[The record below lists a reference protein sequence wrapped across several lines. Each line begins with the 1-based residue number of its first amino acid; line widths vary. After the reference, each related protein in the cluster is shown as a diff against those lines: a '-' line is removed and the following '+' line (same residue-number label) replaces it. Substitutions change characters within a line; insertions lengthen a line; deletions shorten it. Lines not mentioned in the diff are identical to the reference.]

1 MLCKGS
7 ALGLMGSSEPWKDC
21 AVHGSR
27 FDVVSSGVQAGHLG
41 QRKNTLPL
49 RQDIHQ
55 AQQELQRGF
64 MSQMSLDESGCL
76 LLALLPL
83 FPSCKTEGSLLYCA
97 HFVLLANKLFRIR
110 QFYFPSVKS
119 RNWDC

>member
-1 MLCKGS
+1 MI
-7 ALGLMGSSEPWKDC
+7 GSSEPWKDG

-27 FDVVSSGVQAGHLG
+27 LDLVSSGVQAGHLG

-49 RQDIHQ
+49 RQDTHQ
-55 AQQELQRGF
+55 GQQELQRGF
-64 MSQMSLDESGCL
+64 MSQMSLDEFGCV

-83 FPSCKTEGSLLYCA
+83 FPSCKTGGGLLYCG
-97 HFVLLANKLFRIR
+97 HFVLLANKPFRIR

-119 RNWDC
+119 RNENC